1 MQRSA
6 DFAKVKAS
14 GEGETKQGSSIAAL
28 MLRLDGEKSPEIEA
42 TAAKFRRI
50 YEKLPSA
57 ADGIANAYYSLMRKY
72 GLDCGKVELLLVGG
86 RVKGKPLA
94 KDSDLD
100 IVFQLEMPENGM
112 SWLKLNSKIKMP
124 ISDRFNLQLYLKK
137 SLLVEIDRTCASLG
151 IPNEFHVVDFGD
163 HGIGTKVPSSIALSV
178 FSPSEG

>member
-1 MQRSA
+1 MERSA
-6 DFAKVKAS
+6 DSAKANAP
-14 GEGETKQGSSIAAL
+14 GEVNTDKTACMATL

-50 YEKLPSA
+50 YEKLPAA
-57 ADGIANAYYSLMRKY
+57 ADGIANAYSSIMRRY
-72 GLDCGKVELLLVGG
+72 GLDCGKVGLLLVGG

-112 SWLKLNSKIKMP
+112 AWLKFNSKIK
-124 ISDRFNLQLYLKK
+124 ITVSDRSDLQLHLKK
-137 SLLVEIDRTCASLG
+137 LLLSEISGICASLG

-163 HGIGTKVPSSIALSV
+163 HRIGTKVPNSMALSI
-178 FSPSEG
+178 FCPP